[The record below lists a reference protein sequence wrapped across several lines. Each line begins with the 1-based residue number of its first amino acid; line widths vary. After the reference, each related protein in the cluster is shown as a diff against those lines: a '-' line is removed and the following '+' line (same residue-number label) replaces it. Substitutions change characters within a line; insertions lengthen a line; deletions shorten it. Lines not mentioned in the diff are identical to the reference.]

1 MPTSADFS
9 HMTGRELER
18 LARNIKPGG
27 WSVASDLPI
36 ATLLGSCVAVCLFD
50 PKLKIGGMNHFLLPS
65 HAQNKDLDTDTI
77 LSGDY
82 SMEVLVN
89 ALLSKGA
96 QKLRMMAKIF
106 GGGTIVSSIHM
117 AIGQR
122 NVDFAKDWLQREGI
136 PVVAS
141 DVLGPWS
148 RKVVF
153 VPTTGDAY
161 SRRNAVTQ
169 DIAAKVV
176 KEEQAYEQT
185 FTAPPTPKWV
195 ELF

>member
-1 MPTSADFS
+1 
-9 HMTGRELER
+9 MTGKELER
-18 LARNIKPGG
+18 LAHNIKPGG

-36 ATLLGSCVAVCLFD
+36 STLLGSCVAVCLFD

-65 HAQNKDLDTDTI
+65 RSSEEMDTDTI

-89 ALLSKGA
+89 ALLAKGA
-96 QKLRMMAKIF
+96 QKPRLVAKIF
-106 GGGTIVSSIHM
+106 GGGTIVSSIRM

-122 NVDFAKDWLQREGI
+122 NVDFANDWLKREGI
-136 PVVAS
+136 AVVAS

-153 VPTTGDAY
+153 VPSNGDAY
-161 SRRNAVTQ
+161 CHRRAVTQ
-169 DIAAKVV
+169 DMAVMV
-176 KEEQAYEQT
+176 SKEEQAYEKT
-185 FTAPPTPKWV
+185 LHAPAPTKRV